1 MIYEYNGNIEIRG
14 KIAMT
19 NDKPYLVLTAADKAI
34 LESYAAMVPNL
45 GEYLGDGYEI
55 ILHSLE
61 NLHHSVIENVNGHY
75 SGRANGA
82 PITDLALSMLSKIE
96 HDKSHANICYMNRS
110 KSGVPLRSSTIPI
123 FGEHKR
129 IIGLLCINFYTDIP
143 FSSVLKKFSFDS
155 PTIQSISPEIR
166 ENFAENTDE
175 LIETALAEIK
185 NTIMNDLSISSQNKN
200 KEIVLE
206 LYHRGILT
214 SKILSLKLPLFLV
227 SPKIRYTCISAI

>member
-1 MIYEYNGNIEIRG
+1 
-14 KIAMT
+14 MT

-34 LESYAAMVPNL
+34 MESYAAMVPNL
-45 GEYLGDGYEI
+45 GEYLGEGYEI

-61 NLHHSVIENVNGHY
+61 NLHHSVIQNVNGHY

-96 HDKSHANICYMNRS
+96 QDKSHDNICYLNRS

-123 FGEHKR
+123 LGEHKR

-143 FSSVLKKFSFDS
+143 FSSVVEKFSFDA
-155 PTIQSISPEIR
+155 PVVHPISPDSR
-166 ENFAENTDE
+166 ANFAENTDE

-185 NTIMNDLSISSQNKN
+185 NAVMNDLSVSSQNKN
-200 KEIVLE
+200 KEIILE
-206 LYHRGILT
+206 LYHRGIFNIKDSVIKVATLLGI
-214 SKILSLKLPLFLV
+214 SKNTVYMHIRNLK
-227 SPKIRYTCISAI
+227 SNE

>member
-1 MIYEYNGNIEIRG
+1 
-14 KIAMT
+14 MT
-19 NDKPYLVLTAADKAI
+19 NDKPYLVLTATDKAI
-34 LESYAAMVPNL
+34 LASYATMVPNL

-96 HDKSHANICYMNRS
+96 HDKSHANICYLNRS

-123 FGEHKR
+123 FGESKR

-143 FSSVLKKFSFDS
+143 FSSVLK
-155 PTIQSISPEIR
+155 
-166 ENFAENTDE
+166 NF
-175 LIETALAEIK
+175 LL
-185 NTIMNDLSISSQNKN
+185 LH
-200 KEIVLE
+200 LW
-206 LYHRGILT
+206 YHLFRRKSG
-214 SKILSLKLPLFLV
+214 KILQR
-227 SPKIRYTCISAI
+227 IQMN